1 MTIKEP
7 RSILAIDASPF
18 GRSLALLPVLR
29 AIRAAHPKTFITVA
43 ACKGICEILAAT
55 GLADESIELGVIKSS
70 DVARRGAVKRLFQ
83 LMRRARRYD
92 VDLVLDFSP
101 KMESQILTRLV
112 VRARTLTPSKLPN
125 VADLLFGKRSRREDE
140 TSDYASVM
148 RQMKLDGAEGGLAI
162 ELPAEENAQFEK
174 FLAKNGS
181 RGGEPIVLI
190 YSAGREGPS
199 AWPVASFGEVGTR
212 LANNFGARIIAADE
226 PADKAFTGDVI
237 PLLPKGAI
245 KLAEPRAMT
254 LAAAV
259 ARASLVITDE
269 QGLAQMA
276 ADMRTPALE
285 ISDGPPQSAIRKS
298 HRIIHGAAR
307 ARITPDEVY
316 EIACELLQ
324 DSRSASLFQR

>member
-1 MTIKEP
+1 
-7 RSILAIDASPF
+7 
-18 GRSLALLPVLR
+18 
-29 AIRAAHPKTFITVA
+29 
-43 ACKGICEILAAT
+43 
-55 GLADESIELGVIKSS
+55 
-70 DVARRGAVKRLFQ
+70 

-101 KMESQILTRLV
+101 RLESQILTRFV
-112 VRARTLTPSKLPN
+112 VRARTVTPSKLPH
-125 VADLLFGKRSRREDE
+125 VVDFLFGNRWRREGE
-140 TSDYASVM
+140 ISDYASVM
-148 RQMKLDGAEGGLAI
+148 RQIGVGGTDGGLAI

-174 FLAKNGS
+174 FLEKNGS

-199 AWPVASFGEVGTR
+199 AWPIASFGEIGTR
-212 LANNFGARIIAADE
+212 LAHNFGARIIAADE
-226 PADKAFTGDVI
+226 PADKAFTDDVMA
-237 PLLPKGAI
+237 LLPKGAI
-245 KLAEPRAMT
+245 KLSESRAMT

-276 ADMRTPALE
+276 ADMRTPAIE
-285 ISDGPPQSAIRKS
+285 ISDSAPQSAIRKS
-298 HRIIHGAAR
+298 HRIVHGAAR
-307 ARITPDEVY
+307 ARIPTEEVY